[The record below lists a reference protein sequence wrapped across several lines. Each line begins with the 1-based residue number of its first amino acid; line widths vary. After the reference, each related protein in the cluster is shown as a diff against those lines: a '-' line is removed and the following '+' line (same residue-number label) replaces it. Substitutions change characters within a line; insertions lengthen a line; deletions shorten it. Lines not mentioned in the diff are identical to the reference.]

1 MDEKTKYL
9 TILIISVVVTAATTY
24 AATLTTF
31 PTARAEDIGAIVD
44 QQMAEQLAPRKID
57 LSFSVDFF
65 AAGDSLVQVRGDVT
79 LDNLTIIYKYTK
91 LSDRAVIIESVEY
104 GTFIPAWGAGV
115 IIVGGEMPE
124 FNYKIP
130 ENIVAACSTTK
141 VNENDCIVFDVWP
154 QLEVMEVYGFA

>member
-9 TILIISVVVTAATTY
+9 TILIISAVVSASTTY
-24 AATLTTF
+24 AATLTAI
-31 PTARAEDIGAIVD
+31 PTARAQDIRTIVD
-44 QQMAEQLAPRKID
+44 QQMTEQLAHRKTN

-65 AAGDSLVQVRGDVT
+65 AAGASLVQVRGEVT
-79 LDNLTIIYKYTK
+79 LDNLTIVYKYTR
-91 LSDRAVIIESVEY
+91 LSDRAVLIESVEY

-115 IIVGGEMPE
+115 IIVAGEMPE

-130 ENIVAACSTTK
+130 ENIIAPCSTTK
-141 VNENDCIVFDVWP
+141 VNENGCTVFDVWP